1 MHYGIGIH
9 IALILGVLA
18 LSTSAI
24 FVKIA
29 SAPSAITAFYRLFF
43 SAVLILPFALGN
55 TSCRSEL
62 FSLPTKKVR
71 LGILAG
77 LLLAVHYV
85 MWFESLSYTS
95 VASSTVLV
103 SLQPLFSMV
112 LGYCFFQEKLRTR
125 AIVGCFIA
133 IIGSSIIGWG
143 DFQIDERALWGDLI
157 SFLSAG
163 VIAAYFSVGQI
174 LRKDTGVVPYSI
186 LSYTSSSVFLAAY
199 AFVKDNSFTAY
210 PAESWYSFLGL
221 ALICTIGGQFVFNLL
236 LKNVSATAVTMS
248 ILGEPIGTCILAYFI
263 LGESIS
269 LQQFVG
275 IAVIIAGLG
284 IFFST
289 PKNE

>member
-1 MHYGIGIH
+1 MHYSIDIH
-9 IALILGVLA
+9 IALIVAVLA

-29 SAPSAITAFYRLFF
+29 DAPSAITAFYRLFF
-43 SAVLILPFALGN
+43 SAVLILPFAITN
-55 TSCRSEL
+55 SASRNEL
-62 FSLPTKKVR
+62 LNLPGKKIR
-71 LGILAG
+71 MGIFAG

-125 AIVGCFIA
+125 ALIGCFIA
-133 IIGSSIIGWG
+133 IAGSAIIGWG
-143 DFQIDERALWGDLI
+143 DFQIDERALFGDLI

-174 LRKDTGVVPYSI
+174 LRKDTGVVPYSM

-199 AFVKDNSFTAY
+199 ALTKGNSFTAY
-210 PAESWYSFLGL
+210 PAASWYSFLGL

-269 LQQFVG
+269 LQQFAG
-275 IAVIIAGLG
+275 IAVIITGLS

-289 PKNE
+289 AKDN

>member
-1 MHYGIGIH
+1 MGI
-9 IALILGVLA
+9 
-18 LSTSAI
+18 
-24 FVKIA
+24 F
-29 SAPSAITAFYRLFF
+29 
-43 SAVLILPFALGN
+43 
-55 TSCRSEL
+55 
-62 FSLPTKKVR
+62 
-71 LGILAG
+71 AG

-85 MWFESLSYTS
+85 MWFESLNYTS

-125 AIVGCFIA
+125 ALIGCFIA
-133 IIGSSIIGWG
+133 IAGSAIIGWG
-143 DFQIDERALWGDLI
+143 DFQIDERALFGDLI

-174 LRKDTGVVPYSI
+174 LRKDTGVIPYSM
-186 LSYTSSSVFLAAY
+186 LSYISSSVFLAAY
-199 AFVKDNSFTAY
+199 ALTKGNSFTAY

-269 LQQFVG
+269 LQQFAG
-275 IAVIIAGLG
+275 IAVIITGLS

-289 PKNE
+289 AKDN

>member
-1 MHYGIGIH
+1 MHYNFVIY
-9 IALILGVLA
+9 IALAVAVLA

-24 FVKIA
+24 FVKLA
-29 SAPSAITAFYRLFF
+29 AAPSAITAFYRLFI
-43 SAVLILPFALGN
+43 SAVLLLPIALIQKN
-55 TSCRSEL
+55 IRDEL
-62 FSLPTKKVR
+62 FSLSSKKFR

-112 LGYCFFQEKLRTR
+112 LGYCFFHEKLRTR
-125 AIVGCFIA
+125 AIIGCLIA
-133 IIGSSIIGWG
+133 IVGSTIIGWG

-174 LRKDTGVVPYSI
+174 LRKDTGVVTYSVLGYSI
-186 LSYTSSSVFLAAY
+186 SSIFLGTY
-199 AFVKDNSFTAY
+199 ALLKGNSFVDY
-210 PAESWYSFLGL
+210 PPEAWYSFFGL
-221 ALICTIGGQFVFNLL
+221 AIICTIGGQFVFNLL

-248 ILGEPIGTCILAYFI
+248 ILGEPIGTCVLAYFI
-263 LGESIS
+263 LNETIS

-275 IAVIIAGLG
+275 ITVIIAGLG
-284 IFFST
+284 IFFTTNKS
-289 PKNE
+289 

>member
-1 MHYGIGIH
+1 MHYNFGIY
-9 IALILGVLA
+9 IALAVAVLA

-24 FVKIA
+24 FVKLA
-29 SAPSAITAFYRLFF
+29 AAPSAITAFYRLFI
-43 SAVLILPFALGN
+43 SAVLLLPIALIKKN
-55 TSCRSEL
+55 IRDEL
-62 FSLPTKKVR
+62 FSLSSKKFR

-85 MWFESLSYTS
+85 MWFESLNYTS

-112 LGYCFFQEKLRTR
+112 LGYCFFHEKLRTR
-125 AIVGCFIA
+125 AIIGCLIA
-133 IIGSSIIGWG
+133 IVGSTIIGWG

-174 LRKDTGVVPYSI
+174 LRKDTGVVTYSVLGYSI
-186 LSYTSSSVFLAAY
+186 SSIFLGTY
-199 AFVKDNSFTAY
+199 ALLKGNSFVDY
-210 PAESWYSFLGL
+210 PPEAWYSFFGL
-221 ALICTIGGQFVFNLL
+221 AIICTIGGQFVFNLL

-248 ILGEPIGTCILAYFI
+248 ILGEPIGTCVLAYFI
-263 LGESIS
+263 LNETIS

-275 IAVIIAGLG
+275 ITVIIAGLG
-284 IFFST
+284 IFFTSN
-289 PKNE
+289 KS

>member
-1 MHYGIGIH
+1 MHYNFVIY
-9 IALILGVLA
+9 IALAVAVLA

-24 FVKIA
+24 FVKLA
-29 SAPSAITAFYRLFF
+29 AAPSAITAFYRLFI
-43 SAVLILPFALGN
+43 SAVLLLPIALIQKN
-55 TSCRSEL
+55 IRDEL
-62 FSLPTKKVR
+62 FSLSSKKFR

-112 LGYCFFQEKLRTR
+112 LGYCFFHEKLRTR
-125 AIVGCFIA
+125 AIIGCLIA
-133 IIGSSIIGWG
+133 IVGSTIIGWG

-174 LRKDTGVVPYSI
+174 LRKDTGVVTYSI
-186 LSYTSSSVFLAAY
+186 LGYSISSIFLGTY
-199 AFVKDNSFTAY
+199 ALLKGNSFVDY
-210 PAESWYSFLGL
+210 PPEAWYSFFGL
-221 ALICTIGGQFVFNLL
+221 AIICTIGGQFVFNLL

-248 ILGEPIGTCILAYFI
+248 ILGEPIGTCVLAYFI
-263 LGESIS
+263 LNETIS
-269 LQQFVG
+269 LQQFIG
-275 IAVIIAGLG
+275 IAIIIAGLG
-284 IFFST
+284 IFFTTNKS
-289 PKNE
+289 

>member
-1 MHYGIGIH
+1 MHYNFGIY
-9 IALILGVLA
+9 IALAVAVLA

-24 FVKIA
+24 FVKLA
-29 SAPSAITAFYRLFF
+29 AAPSAITAFYRLFI
-43 SAVLILPFALGN
+43 SAVLLLPIALIKKN
-55 TSCRSEL
+55 IRDEL
-62 FSLPTKKVR
+62 FSLSSKKFR

-85 MWFESLSYTS
+85 MWFESLNYTS

-112 LGYCFFQEKLRTR
+112 LGYCFFHEKLRTR
-125 AIVGCFIA
+125 AIIGCLIA
-133 IIGSSIIGWG
+133 IVGSTIIGWG

-174 LRKDTGVVPYSI
+174 LRKDTGVVTYSI
-186 LSYTSSSVFLAAY
+186 LGYIISSIFLGTY
-199 AFVKDNSFTAY
+199 ALLKGNSFVDY
-210 PAESWYSFLGL
+210 PPEAWYSFFGL
-221 ALICTIGGQFVFNLL
+221 AIICTIGGQFVFNLL

-248 ILGEPIGTCILAYFI
+248 ILGEPIGTCVLAYFI
-263 LGESIS
+263 LNETIS

-284 IFFST
+284 IFFTTNKS
-289 PKNE
+289 

>member
-1 MHYGIGIH
+1 MHYNFGIY
-9 IALILGVLA
+9 IALAVAVLA

-24 FVKIA
+24 FVKLA
-29 SAPSAITAFYRLFF
+29 AAPSAITAFYRLFI
-43 SAVLILPFALGN
+43 SAVLLLPIALIKKN
-55 TSCRSEL
+55 IRDEL
-62 FSLPTKKVR
+62 FSLSSKKFR

-77 LLLAVHYV
+77 LLLAIHYV
-85 MWFESLSYTS
+85 MWFESLNYTS

-112 LGYCFFQEKLRTR
+112 LGYCFFREKLRTR
-125 AIVGCFIA
+125 AIIGCLIA
-133 IIGSSIIGWG
+133 IVGSTIIGWG

-174 LRKDTGVVPYSI
+174 LRKDTGVITYSI
-186 LSYTSSSVFLAAY
+186 LGYSISSIFLGTY
-199 AFVKDNSFTAY
+199 ALLKGNSFVDY
-210 PAESWYSFLGL
+210 PPEAWYSFFGL
-221 ALICTIGGQFVFNLL
+221 AIICTIGGQFVFNLL

-248 ILGEPIGTCILAYFI
+248 ILGESIGTCVLAYFI
-263 LGESIS
+263 LNETIS

-284 IFFST
+284 IFFTTNKS
-289 PKNE
+289 

>member
-1 MHYGIGIH
+1 MHYSIGIH

-29 SAPSAITAFYRLFF
+29 AAPSAITAFYRLFF
-43 SAVLILPFALGN
+43 SAVLLMPFALIN
-55 TSCRSEL
+55 STSRNEL
-62 FSLPTKKVR
+62 LSLPGRKVR
-71 LGILAG
+71 LGVLAG

-125 AIVGCFIA
+125 AIVGCLIA
-133 IIGSSIIGWG
+133 IAGSAIIGWG
-143 DFQIDERALWGDLI
+143 DFQIDQRALWGDLI

-163 VIAAYFSVGQI
+163 VIAAYFSVGQV
-174 LRKDTGVVPYSI
+174 LRRDTGVVPYSV
-186 LSYTSSSVFLAAY
+186 LSYTSSSAFLAAY
-199 AFVKDNSFTAY
+199 CLVKGNSFTAY

-221 ALICTIGGQFVFNLL
+221 AIICTIGGQFVFNLL

-263 LGESIS
+263 LSETIS

-275 IAVIIAGLG
+275 IAVILVGLG
-284 IFFST
+284 IFFT
-289 PKNE
+289 TKKE

>member
-1 MHYGIGIH
+1 MHYSIGIH
-9 IALILGVLA
+9 IALIVAVLA

-29 SAPSAITAFYRLFF
+29 DAPSAITAFYRLFF
-43 SAVLILPFALGN
+43 SAVLILPFAITN
-55 TSCRSEL
+55 SASRNEL
-62 FSLPTKKVR
+62 LNLPGKKIR
-71 LGILAG
+71 MGIFAG

-125 AIVGCFIA
+125 ALIGCFIA
-133 IIGSSIIGWG
+133 IAGSAIIGWG
-143 DFQIDERALWGDLI
+143 DFQIDERALFGDLI

-174 LRKDTGVVPYSI
+174 LRKDTGVIPYSM

-199 AFVKDNSFTAY
+199 ALTKGNSFTAY
-210 PAESWYSFLGL
+210 PAASWYSFLGL

-263 LGESIS
+263 LGESIT
-269 LQQFVG
+269 LQQFAG
-275 IAVIIAGLG
+275 IAVIITGLS

-289 PKNE
+289 SKNN

>member
-1 MHYGIGIH
+1 MHYSIGIH
-9 IALILGVLA
+9 IALIIAVLA

-29 SAPSAITAFYRLFF
+29 DAPSAITAFYRLLF
-43 SAVLILPFALGN
+43 SAVLILPFAITN
-55 TSCRSEL
+55 STSRNEL
-62 FSLPTKKVR
+62 LNLPGKKIR
-71 LGILAG
+71 MGIFAG

-125 AIVGCFIA
+125 ALIGCFIA
-133 IIGSSIIGWG
+133 IAGSAIIGWG

-174 LRKDTGVVPYSI
+174 LRKNTGVVPYSM

-199 AFVKDNSFTAY
+199 ALTKGNSFTAY

-263 LGESIS
+263 LSESIS
-269 LQQFVG
+269 LQQFAG
-275 IAVIIAGLG
+275 IAVIITGLS

-289 PKNE
+289 AKDN

>member
-1 MHYGIGIH
+1 MHYSIGIH
-9 IALILGVLA
+9 IALIIAVLA

-29 SAPSAITAFYRLFF
+29 DAPSAITAFYRLFF
-43 SAVLILPFALGN
+43 SAVLILPFAITN
-55 TSCRSEL
+55 SASRNEL
-62 FSLPTKKVR
+62 LNLPAKKLR
-71 LGILAG
+71 MGIFAG

-125 AIVGCFIA
+125 ALIGCFIA
-133 IIGSSIIGWG
+133 IAGSAIIGWG
-143 DFQIDERALWGDLI
+143 DFQIDERALFGDLI

-174 LRKDTGVVPYSI
+174 LRKNTGVVPYSM

-199 AFVKDNSFTAY
+199 ALTKGNSFTAY

-269 LQQFVG
+269 LQQFAG
-275 IAVIIAGLG
+275 IAVIITGLS

-289 PKNE
+289 AKDN